1 MGPATRLHRNESKLD
16 TVRDRFIAVV
26 GHGPLLEREGG
37 AAMCL
42 RELGAVVR
50 TIDLWD
56 DPGML
61 FDHGAISPAAV
72 RVVVVEALDRPDLA
86 AAALR
91 ALRKDSRLEGIASL
105 VAIGEGQAQRID
117 PSSGF
122 DDFILVPYLP
132 AELYARIRQIEWR
145 RSEFA
150 NEERLKVGSLVIDR
164 SARDVYVDGRPV
176 LLTAKEFS
184 LLVFLC
190 DHRGKVKT
198 REQLL
203 SRVWGASYEGG
214 ARTVDIHVRRLRAK
228 LGPAF
233 PLKTLRG
240 AGYKLALHDDHTF
253 SA

>member
-1 MGPATRLHRNESKLD
+1 MDFLFK
-16 TVRDRFIAVV
+16 RFE
-26 GHGPLLEREGG
+26 LEREHAGRRIGG
-37 AAMCL
+37 QAFIDPRGNVLGRGYWSPGSAIPVRMDNERKKEMPSVAMC
-42 RELGAVVR
+42 
-50 TIDLWD
+50 
-56 DPGML
+56 
-61 FDHGAISPAAV
+61 
-72 RVVVVEALDRPDLA
+72 
-86 AAALR
+86 
-91 ALRKDSRLEGIASL
+91 
-105 VAIGEGQAQRID
+105 
-117 PSSGF
+117 
-122 DDFILVPYLP
+122 
-132 AELYARIRQIEWR
+132 
-145 RSEFA
+145 
-150 NEERLKVGSLVIDR
+150 LVIDR